1 MRIIIVSNER
11 RERSNVARKNWTCFF
26 IPWWKET
33 TRENAKMYISFFIKI
48 KTL

>member
-11 RERSNVARKNWTCFF
+11 RERSNVAHKNWTCLYFLL
-26 IPWWKET
+26 KKNDE
-33 TRENAKMYISFFIKI
+33 RKCENVYFFFIKI

>member
-26 IPWWKET
+26 IPWWKE
-33 TRENAKMYISFFIKI
+33 NAKIYIFFLLKL
-48 KTL
+48 KYYN